1 MHMKTSRKA
10 IESFLSTKKIAV
22 AGVSRNSKKFG
33 YTVFKELT
41 QKGFDVYAINPNTD
55 SLGGTPCFQSVSAL
69 PSDIKNQL
77 IVTPKDQ
84 TAGVI
89 REAVSSGISGI
100 WIQQMSDTPEAI
112 KVAEDSKVNLI
123 TRECILMWAEPVK
136 SIHKFH
142 RTVKR
147 LFGRLQK

>member
-1 MHMKTSRKA
+1 MKASRKA
-10 IESFLSTKKIAV
+10 IESFLSTKKIAI
-22 AGVSRNSKKFG
+22 AGVSRNPKKFG

-41 QKGFDVYAINPNTD
+41 QKGFDVYPINPNTD
-55 SLGGTPCFQSVSAL
+55 SLGGAPCFQSITAL
-69 PSDIKNQL
+69 PSDVKNLL

-84 TAGVI
+84 TTGLI
-89 REAVSSGISGI
+89 REAISNGISGI
-100 WIQQMSDTPEAI
+100 WIQQMSETPEAI
-112 KVAEDSKVNLI
+112 KFAEENNINLI
-123 TRECILMWAEPVK
+123 NKECILMWAEPVK